1 MNFFGFSTRRVL
13 WIPFS
18 QLTLSTSLV
27 ASVLFLAIQRKSASY
42 SFGTLEFS
50 HKDKKEFIVWFQL
63 LVKYL
68 NIHIF
73 LLQRKKIGLS

>member
-1 MNFFGFSTRRVL
+1 MNFFGFVL
-13 WIPFS
+13 WMPFS

-42 SFGTLEFS
+42 SFGALEFS

-63 LVKYL
+63 LFKYF

-73 LLQRKKIGLS
+73 LLLQRKKIGLS